1 MCLDM
6 GTKRTGVAIS
16 DKDMRFVQ
24 DFFSFNYGGIK
35 SDIEFLLQKIKISST
50 SGLIIGIP
58 FGHVRKNGWNNF
70 ILDFAKK
77 ISCASG
83 LSVHLKDESDSTNNA
98 ELLMQGFSRKTK
110 KR

>member
-1 MCLDM
+1 MITFNLYKFAEQLKKEGALMCLDM

-24 DFFSFNYGGIK
+24 DFFSFNCGGIK

-70 ILDFAKK
+70 ILDFP
-77 ISCASG
+77 
-83 LSVHLKDESDSTNNA
+83 L
-98 ELLMQGFSRKTK
+98 
-110 KR
+110 

>member
-58 FGHVRKNGWNNF
+58 FGHAKDSAEK
-70 ILDFAKK
+70 IPLKK
-77 ISCASG
+77 IG
-83 LSVHLKDESDSTNNA
+83 LTDQQLSS
-98 ELLMQGFSRKTK
+98 
-110 KR
+110 